1 MGNKFSCRKAT
12 ISDVFAIVNKLRQE
26 DIEELAINNKTP
38 LVSLLEGYIFSPECY
53 ACVINN
59 TTVVGLFGIAQ
70 HLNNT
75 GMNTIWYLGTDD
87 ITLVPIQWVKTSK
100 IILNKWIKKY
110 GVLTNFIYLKNSL
123 HINWLKK
130 MGAIFSAPIGSF
142 KQFFIIEEIK

>member
-1 MGNKFSCRKAT
+1 MGNKFSCRKAI
-12 ISDVFAIVNKLRQE
+12 ISDVFAIVNKLRQ
-26 DIEELAINNKTP
+26 DDVEELAISNKTP
-38 LVSLLEGYIFSPECY
+38 LVSLLEGYIFSTECY

-59 TTVVGLFGIAQ
+59 TTVVGLFGISP
-70 HLNNT
+70 HLDNT
-75 GMNTIWYLGTDD
+75 GMNTIWYLGTED
-87 ITLVPIQWVKTSK
+87 ITLVPIQWVRTSK
-100 IILNKWIKKY
+100 IILNQWIKKY